1 MSHPTDLETLSLDDL
16 EYTLL
21 MGGPASIL
29 VVDDEP
35 VVREM
40 FELLLANSG
49 YQLSLAASAEE
60 ALQSL
65 EDFDYNLLIVDKNL
79 PGLSGLELMQKV
91 RELRP
96 QAEFIVITGYAS
108 YQSAVEA
115 LRLGALDYLEKPFED
130 IDLVRK
136 KIDGAVERQRL
147 LHENAVLADHLRAA
161 HQNLQQTVD
170 EALRGRRAQTQV
182 RQIEHQ
188 LVELRQVAF
197 RVADSLKKAC
207 ERFTSMTASTSIP
220 RNILEEI
227 RGLLEGAWKELENR

>member
-1 MSHPTDLETLSLDDL
+1 MSYLTDLESLSLNDL

-21 MGGPASIL
+21 VSSPASIL

-40 FELLLANSG
+40 FGLLLANSG
-49 YQLSLAASAEE
+49 YQLGFAAHADE
-60 ALQSL
+60 ALESL
-65 EDFDYNLLIVDKNL
+65 KEHDYNLLIVDKNL

-91 RELRP
+91 RRLRP

-130 IDLVRK
+130 IDLVEK
-136 KIDGAVERQRL
+136 KIDRAVERQRL
-147 LHENAVLADHLRAA
+147 LHENAVLAEHLRSA
-161 HQNLQQTVD
+161 HKNLQQTVD
-170 EALRGRRAQTQV
+170 DAIQAGQDQAPAGDTE
-182 RQIEHQ
+182 RQ
-188 LVELRQVAF
+188 LLELRQASI
-197 RVADSLKKAC
+197 RVAVSLKRAC
-207 ERFTSMTASTSIP
+207 ERFTSLAVSSSIP
-220 RNILEEI
+220 RNTLEEI